1 MTRIGKFYLAMVA
14 VQFLWISAATLSF
27 AQVDPTKAL
36 VGRWEGQIEISGNNG
51 RTLMINSVK
60 AKGEGEWVARG
71 RYAITGGEGDKA
83 TGGSEMSVSSRDN
96 EIYVELIVGS
106 SKNPV
111 KLKLVSENKLE
122 GTINVVVRG
131 RGEDRRI
138 RFEKVETKAGETK

>member
-1 MTRIGKFYLAMVA
+1 MARMVRFYLAIFGLQILLIA
-14 VQFLWISAATLSF
+14 EATILF

-36 VGRWEGQIEISGNNG
+36 IGRWEGQIEISGNNA

-71 RYAITGGEGDKA
+71 RYAITGAEGEKA
-83 TGGSEMSVSSRDN
+83 TGGSEMSVSSKDN
-96 EIYVELIVGS
+96 EIYVELVVGS

-122 GTINVVVRG
+122 GTINMVVGG
-131 RGEDRRI
+131 RGADRRI

>member
-1 MTRIGKFYLAMVA
+1 VTKIARFYVA
-14 VQFLWISAATLSF
+14 IFGLQILLISGATFSF

-51 RTLMINSVK
+51 RTLIINSVK
-60 AKGEGEWVARG
+60 AKGDGEWVARG
-71 RYAITGGEGDKA
+71 RYAITGAESNKT
-83 TGGSEMSVSSRDN
+83 TGGSEMSVSSKDN
-96 EIYVELIVGS
+96 EIYVEFIVGS
-106 SKNPV
+106 TKNPV